1 MYANPRAVLLV
12 RDTIRLIGE
21 IPDQSEGALQK
32 AGFNFFWG
40 EWDLLGA
47 RFMIISVPQRK
58 KTTAPPCSAWR
69 QLKLGA
75 PLSRRRNQSV
85 WNKIL
90 LGVFVINQT
99 EGICLYVRGAP
110 PSTLSP
116 SPPAL
121 LPLHQTYLSPS
132 TTTTTPA
139 PSTWLHPSRVSAQM
153 ACPPPREKRHDSLTN
168 GAPRYHTPTPRRQIF
183 AARFVAVI
191 WRKNIADRN
200 LYTVV
205 IRARLSD

>member
-110 PSTLSP
+110 PSLHPLSFSTSSAPVTPDISEPLHHHHHPRTIHMAASFQGFCTDGLSP
-116 SPPAL
+116 P
-121 LPLHQTYLSPS
+121 
-132 TTTTTPA
+132 
-139 PSTWLHPSRVSAQM
+139 
-153 ACPPPREKRHDSLTN
+153 
-168 GAPRYHTPTPRRQIF
+168 
-183 AARFVAVI
+183 
-191 WRKNIADRN
+191 
-200 LYTVV
+200 
-205 IRARLSD
+205 